1 MVDLNTRHGL
11 GSAGG
16 HCEPPLIPSFVGE
29 CCIVGLGT
37 TARGVPSH
45 YCIILLLTRKSVADL
60 GVTEGGLA
68 KTLMRGRKSILLSG
82 GVSEE
87 KKM

>member
-1 MVDLNTRHGL
+1 MLYRGFGDNCL
-11 GSAGG
+11 GVS
-16 HCEPPLIPSFVGE
+16 
-29 CCIVGLGT
+29 
-37 TARGVPSH
+37 SH
-45 YCIILLLTRKSVADL
+45 YCIILLLTRKSVEDL

>member
-16 HCEPPLIPSFVGE
+16 HCEPPLIPTGE

-37 TARGVPSH
+37 IAWGVPSH

-68 KTLMRGRKSILLSG
+68 KTLMRDRKSILLSG